1 MANSRPK
8 RPKAPPPRLDLEEME
23 SDPSMRGMLSFLEIS
38 PTEKLEMLRR
48 RAQVE
53 AAENKEPDTVAV
65 KPADTATVT
74 SKATVIEP
82 PAITVAAGEPATVA
96 PIKEDTVAVEA
107 RRPPSTLWC
116 AEGNAGVFPDSRVR
130 RIVHA
135 RDALTRTEQAV
146 YDILWG
152 PKQPDDRERLSS
164 AGYDVLARQAGVTKM
179 NAKHIIER
187 LIDKGFLKVES
198 LPDTL
203 RRVPTRYRVFSDS
216 VALDRMLRSN
226 RSHIV
231 RTGNGILFAYPLPAT
246 VVAGLPATVSAGSAE
261 PVNAGP
267 KNTVSGDSESTV

>member
-8 RPKAPPPRLDLEEME
+8 RPKTPPPRLDLEEME
-23 SDPSMRGMLSFLEIS
+23 HDPSMRGMLSFLEIS

-53 AAENKEPDTVAV
+53 AAETKGSDTVVSESPTIGVAVPSTAVADIPTDTIVDAPATTVAATDAETVAAIAKDTVADEV
-65 KPADTATVT
+65 RR
-74 SKATVIEP
+74 P
-82 PAITVAAGEPATVA
+82 PAI
-96 PIKEDTVAVEA
+96 
-107 RRPPSTLWC
+107 LWY
-116 AEGNAGVFPDSRVR
+116 AEGNAGVFPDARVR

-152 PKQPDDRERLSS
+152 PREADDRERLSS

-187 LIDKGFLKVES
+187 LIDKGFLKVER

-216 VALDRMLRSN
+216 VALEEMARRK
-226 RSHIV
+226 RSHVV

-246 VVAGLPATVSAGSAE
+246 VVAGLPIVAAEAAE
-261 PVNAGP
+261 P
-267 KNTVSGDSESTV
+267 

>member
-8 RPKAPPPRLDLEEME
+8 RPKTPPPRLDLEEME
-23 SDPSMRGMLSFLEIS
+23 QDPSMRGMLSFLEIS

-48 RAQVE
+48 RAQAE
-53 AAENKEPDTVAV
+53 AAENKGSDTVVSETTDTDLAMPRDTVAQM
-65 KPADTATVT
+65 PADTV
-74 SKATVIEP
+74 VEP
-82 PAITVAAGEPATVA
+82 PTATVAA
-96 PIKEDTVAVEA
+96 IKEDTVADEI
-107 RRPPSTLWC
+107 RRPPAILWC
-116 AEGNAGVFPDSRVR
+116 AEGNAGVFPDARVR

-152 PKQPDDRERLSS
+152 PKESDDRERLSS

-187 LIDKGFLKVES
+187 LIDKGFLKVER

-216 VALDRMLRSN
+216 VALEEMARRK
-226 RSHIV
+226 RSHVV

-246 VVAGLPATVSAGSAE
+246 VVAGLPIVTADSAE
-261 PVNAGP
+261 P
-267 KNTVSGDSESTV
+267 